1 MGFIISIFVN
11 AIVILLMAKLMS
23 SITIKSFS
31 TAIWVAL
38 IIGLLNATV
47 GFLFRLPLNLVTLFL
62 LTFIVRLIVTALMIK
77 IADRLFSGFTV
88 NGFTPAFILAVAM
101 AVAGAILNMI

>member
-1 MGFIISIFVN
+1 MGFILSIIIN
-11 AIVILLMAKLMS
+11 AAVILIMAKLMA
-23 SITIKSFS
+23 SITIKSFV

-62 LTFIVRLIVTALMIK
+62 LTFVVRLIVTAVMIK
-77 IADRLFSGFTV
+77 IADRLFSGFSV
-88 NGFTPAFILAVAM
+88 KGFMPALILAIAM
-101 AVAGAILNMI
+101 AVAGTLINMF